1 MGMLRL
7 WLALAVAIGHTNSIF
22 GFSWRPDLSGGRAV
36 QMFYVISGF
45 LITLILSGK
54 YSADLHGRWV
64 FYTNRAL
71 KIFVPYL
78 AVLAGTIILSLVA
91 YVVTG
96 NAAALGA
103 FFAEA
108 HNMSAGTW
116 AYASVSNLF
125 LFGQDWG
132 SFLAYRGGELVW
144 DLHAL
149 EQPRSAAMFHINTP
163 AWTLSIELSFYLVAP
178 FLVRRHFLLL
188 ALSAFALHAIRY
200 YAYHIGWFSYG
211 TDNRFFPFE
220 LGLFLYGALLY
231 RANDLLRADIRLQAP
246 IAFGCLAGGC
256 HARLFSRRLLPVLR
270 PCRTP
275 ASDAVWLFQSPQMGQ
290 VVRRFFVSDL
300 RGSLSCR
307 GPVGRLHCALVAVLD
322 RH

>member
-1 MGMLRL
+1 MGMLRF
-7 WLALAVAIGHTNSIF
+7 WLALAVAIGHTTSIF
-22 GFSWRPDLSGGRAV
+22 GYSWQPHLLGGRAV

-54 YSADLHGRWV
+54 YSADPRGRWI

-78 AVLAGTIILSLVA
+78 AVLAGTIILSLVT

-96 NAAALGA
+96 NAAALAA

-108 HNMSAGTW
+108 HNMNAGTW
-116 AYASVSNLF
+116 AYAIFSNLF
-125 LFGQDWG
+125 LFGQDLG
-132 SFLAYRGGELVW
+132 SFLTYRGGELSW

-149 EQPRSAAMFHINTP
+149 EQPGSALIFSINTP
-163 AWTLSIELSFYLVAP
+163 AWTLAIELTFYLVAP

-188 ALSAFALHAIRY
+188 AASAFGLQAIRY
-200 YAYHIGWFSYG
+200 HAYHIGWFSYG

-231 RANDLLRADIRLQAP
+231 RANDLLRADVRLQAP
-246 IAFGCLAGGC
+246 IAFGCLALAVVMPSYYQFYGLVG
-256 HARLFSRRLLPVLR
+256 LLLP
-270 PCRTP
+270 T
-275 ASDAVWLFQSPQMGQ
+275 LFGFSN
-290 VVRRFFVSDL
+290 
-300 RGSLSCR
+300 
-307 GPVGRLHCALVAVLD
+307 
-322 RH
+322 RHIWIGG